1 MSRHRIV
8 STGAP
13 NVLAL
18 LVACT
23 AITIASTNFDPVN
36 TGGSPGS
43 LRAASIT
50 TASVS
55 LPPAPP
61 LPEAANVPTG
71 RPAESQSTLSGLWA
85 MKLNTEMLQ
94 RGCLAFQQVSDY
106 TSTMIK
112 QERIGGSLSES
123 QTIELKL
130 RHEPFSAY
138 MNWQTGDA
146 GRQLIYVATENDG
159 NLLVQPGG
167 IRGRL
172 TGVLSL
178 DPTGTLAMAE
188 CRYPI
193 TKVGLVA
200 LAETV
205 LEHQLADV
213 KRGTGFRCELRDNE
227 SFDGRPCYLFVVE
240 YDSQQVND
248 LYRKS
253 VLYVDKELSLP
264 TCVKNYTWGTD
275 VDPEHID
282 DETLVELYAYTNL
295 KLEQRLESIDFDP
308 TNPAYKLRFKKR

>member
-112 QERIGGSLSES
+112 QEQEKDARLGDDSTATRRPAWRERMEDAVWAL
-123 QTIELKL
+123 
-130 RHEPFSAY
+130 
-138 MNWQTGDA
+138 MNA
-146 GRQLIYVATENDG
+146 
-159 NLLVQPGG
+159 
-167 IRGRL
+167 
-172 TGVLSL
+172 
-178 DPTGTLAMAE
+178 
-188 CRYPI
+188 
-193 TKVGLVA
+193 
-200 LAETV
+200 
-205 LEHQLADV
+205 
-213 KRGTGFRCELRDNE
+213 
-227 SFDGRPCYLFVVE
+227 
-240 YDSQQVND
+240 
-248 LYRKS
+248 
-253 VLYVDKELSLP
+253 
-264 TCVKNYTWGTD
+264 
-275 VDPEHID
+275 PEA
-282 DETLVELYAYTNL
+282 VFA
-295 KLEQRLESIDFDP
+295 P
-308 TNPAYKLRFKKR
+308 